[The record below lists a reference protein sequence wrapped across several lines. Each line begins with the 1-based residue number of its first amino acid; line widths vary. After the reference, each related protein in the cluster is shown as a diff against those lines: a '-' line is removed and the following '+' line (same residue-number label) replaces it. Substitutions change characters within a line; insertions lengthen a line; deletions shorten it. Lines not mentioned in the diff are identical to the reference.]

1 MKKIFLL
8 TILLFQLTFVF
19 GQVNWSSWQES
30 ECFDFI
36 QYRIRFASHDKNRE
50 DSPYNY
56 EIEFKNTSAKNVKFG
71 FTASNNPFTIAN
83 SFVQFY
89 RPSTGSSV
97 NIPSGGII
105 KAGLHLYKENQIYI
119 GIFSL
124 VTYTNAEKD
133 TISYMEFE
141 NCSNGALN
149 LFCQSFKFN
158 CETGSAEGCANWK
171 SSMDEKCKTPTSSN
185 LTPLPSKTSYSHTYS
200 SVNGQINGN
209 NQAKTDAINQLTTTI
224 ISGIQEQKEWSAE
237 QKRLKAERLQRA
249 EDYMKN
255 LEQKFINEINLA
267 DNGDIDKQNWVAYQ
281 FYDKQKYEL
290 AEEYYKMVMSNKDD
304 SKIIQR
310 ESSSN
315 NLASCYAINGKFLE
329 QWNELNKKITSNT
342 LLSRNTFQRTM
353 LVLFSEK
360 YEINTI
366 VSDEMIKSAIQDLK
380 NEKLLKSDAE
390 VVLAYF
396 QITGEYKLLG
406 IPKNETEGLEILAKN
421 TYSELASYF
430 IGVLHLKG
438 IGLKQDEKK
447 AFDNFLNVIK
457 LNKNQKNYKKFNVNS
472 KSDLDFY
479 KPIQTRHDI
488 YQLTPLIMAYSEIAI
503 LLEKSSKDSD
513 RNLLKYKN
521 EFFEWFGNLL
531 TLDDRTFWKINI
543 VENPFFTN
551 GKKIKTATNN

>member
-1 MKKIFLL
+1 MNKYFLL
-8 TILLFQLTFVF
+8 FTILFQFSNSF
-19 GQVNWSSWQES
+19 GQNFRTAEEMKNAIDLYIDLGYHLNSCKER
-30 ECFDFI
+30 CDFDYCSGIFTTWYS
-36 QYRIRFASHDKNRE
+36 QAPKDYYNQRE
-50 DSPYNY
+50 DD
-56 EIEFKNTSAKNVKFG
+56 I
-71 FTASNNPFTIAN
+71 
-83 SFVQFY
+83 
-89 RPSTGSSV
+89 
-97 NIPSGGII
+97 
-105 KAGLHLYKENQIYI
+105 
-119 GIFSL
+119 
-124 VTYTNAEKD
+124 TNAWEASKKSSYKSSTCDCSKFEKPNL
-133 TISYMEFE
+133 S
-141 NCSNGALN
+141 LN
-149 LFCQSFKFN
+149 LKGQ
-158 CETGSAEGCANWK
+158 K
-171 SSMDEKCKTPTSSN
+171 S
-185 LTPLPSKTSYSHTYS
+185 
-200 SVNGQINGN
+200 
-209 NQAKTDAINQLTTTI
+209 QATVKAIGDLSQTI

-237 QKRLKAERLQRA
+237 QKRLKAERLQQA
-249 EDYMKN
+249 EEYMKN

-267 DNGDIDKQNWVAYQ
+267 DSGDFKMQDWVAHQ
-281 FYDKQKYEL
+281 FYGKQKYES
-290 AEEYYKMVMSNKDD
+290 AEEYYYMAVSNENK
-304 SKIIQR
+304 SY
-310 ESSSN
+310 EGGPSN
-315 NLASCYAINGKFLE
+315 ALASCYAINGKFLE

-342 LLSRNTFQRTM
+342 LLSYNTFQRTM

-543 VENPFFTN
+543 VENPFLQTE
-551 GKKIKTATNN
+551 KK